1 MRRLKKE
8 RKLKYMLSA
17 AAFCILLVRPL
28 YASLLIAPAVTTL
41 LFTSLPA
48 SRQLTEGEKTGR
60 KSRGR
65 YILASLIA
73 MFFAVLFLIV
83 WLRTKQLVSLHF
95 FRWKEAIPILLAA
108 AVGGLG
114 SVPFLS
120 ALLAYLY
127 IRDGSTESV
136 PVTPIPW
143 GDKTRISREDRRLLF
158 CVALV
163 SVSVCSLSSPL
174 YPFND
179 WVDANCFFTVGKSML
194 YGIVPYRDLY
204 EQKGPLLY
212 ALYALCYPISHR
224 TFLGGWLLEAA
235 AAWAFTKPCGRQR
248 KKPPP
253 CARCRKRKQRKR
265 MPIQRRFRRELP
277 REPTMSG
284 IRSAGMRSTAM
295 WRLGPFRCPL

>member
-1 MRRLKKE
+1 MRRLEKE

-41 LFTSLPA
+41 LFTSLPV
-48 SRQLTEGEKTGR
+48 SRQLTKGEKTRR
-60 KSRGR
+60 KIRGR

-163 SVSVCSLSSPL
+163 SVSACSLSSPL
-174 YPFND
+174 YI
-179 WVDANCFFTVGKSML
+179 GISMNR
-194 YGIVPYRDLY
+194 RDRCSMRCMPSATRFPT
-204 EQKGPLLY
+204 ERF
-212 ALYALCYPISHR
+212 S
-224 TFLGGWLLEAA
+224 EAGC
-235 AAWAFTKPCGRQR
+235 WQL
-248 KKPPP
+248 
-253 CARCRKRKQRKR
+253 
-265 MPIQRRFRRELP
+265 RRPGHF
-277 REPTMSG
+277 
-284 IRSAGMRSTAM
+284 
-295 WRLGPFRCPL
+295 